1 MLYLAP
7 RQSHLFIWRFLPVSC
22 PSDPR
27 PALKRQVTLFHTEV
41 SESLSPVSCHAAA
54 QASPSLALSAV
65 ERVRFNLKLI
75 LHPLC
80 PEMDVKNELITT
92 EASAIETSPAFPPNR
107 GWRRQS
113 TFSVSLVTGLSD
125 FPLVFAGRQA
135 GQIDWG
141 KGKGSQHPERALG
154 GMSPAMLF
162 ANHLLLQILALC
174 LCYNWSMDLTT
185 SRV

>member
-1 MLYLAP
+1 MAGTGSYTGVSTITRQDHVLFPFQLFSLGQRTDLSPMLYLAP

-107 GWRRQS
+107 G
-113 TFSVSLVTGLSD
+113 
-125 FPLVFAGRQA
+125 
-135 GQIDWG
+135 
-141 KGKGSQHPERALG
+141 
-154 GMSPAMLF
+154 
-162 ANHLLLQILALC
+162 
-174 LCYNWSMDLTT
+174 
-185 SRV
+185 